1 MLHLPADRL
10 AALADEYP
18 TAAEA
23 AHLAECAACS
33 GEREAHKQLRALAA
47 SEWARLAPPVTSW
60 DGIAGRLRSEG
71 LLPPASQGA
80 SSAAWRGVARL
91 GLRAAAALLLVGGGV
106 ATGRYS
112 AGASPLPLPGE
123 AAVTVVRSPSSPVES
138 VGDDAPTFASRAA
151 ALEALARAERQYQYA
166 ATYLVEQDP
175 SAQPLADSSEVYRNR
190 LAAFD
195 DVLAATRMALYEAPH
210 DPVINRYYL
219 ATMGAREATIRQLST
234 ALPVGMQINRY

>member
-47 SEWARLAPPVTSW
+47 SEWARLAPPLTSW
-60 DGIAGRLRSEG
+60 EGIAGRLRSEG
-71 LLPPASQGA
+71 VLHPSTSSPP
-80 SSAAWRGVARL
+80 AWRGVARR

-106 ATGRYS
+106 AAGRYS
-112 AGASPLPLPGE
+112 AGASPLPLPG
-123 AAVTVVRSPSSPVES
+123 ATVATVVRVPAPPADS
-138 VGDDAPTFASRAA
+138 VGEDAPTFESPEA
-151 ALEALARAERQYQYA
+151 ALEALARAERQYQHA
-166 ATYLVEQDP
+166 AAYLVEQDP
-175 SAQPLADSSEVYRNR
+175 SARPVADSSEVYRNR

-195 DVLAATRMALYEAPH
+195 DVLAATRVALYEAPH

-234 ALPVGMQINRY
+234 ALPVGMEINRY